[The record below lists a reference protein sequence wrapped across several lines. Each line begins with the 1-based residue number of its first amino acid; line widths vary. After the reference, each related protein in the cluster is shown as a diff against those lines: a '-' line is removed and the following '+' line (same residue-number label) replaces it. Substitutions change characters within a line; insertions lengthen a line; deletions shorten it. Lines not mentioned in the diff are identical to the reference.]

1 MSVDG
6 LGVNQALHSQ
16 LQEWPG
22 PLLVPGPPVTID
34 PCTLP
39 HLSSYVPLTSFGNGR
54 QPSSIT
60 NRIYSPINARNM
72 CVCAFCCEI

>member
-1 MSVDG
+1 MYSWVVAGVSSEWLNGLGGCVSVDG
-6 LGVNQALHSQ
+6 LGVNQALYSQ

-39 HLSSYVPLTSFGNGR
+39 HLHSYNNTSNL
-54 QPSSIT
+54 
-60 NRIYSPINARNM
+60 
-72 CVCAFCCEI
+72 VW